1 MLLLLL
7 VAAHDIH
14 TLVVGGP
21 THWRALPPSLASSSW
36 LYGSIKTGPPAC
48 LAWCLCYHLLG
59 ENAPPP
65 PPLAPPL
72 LLLARLLVLPTLLSS
87 LLSLGV
93 RLADVPTQLLTLI
106 GAGSRSP
113 LPASST
119 APLLLLPPAGA
130 ACRPMVLRWG
140 R

>member
-1 MLLLLL
+1 MGLP
-7 VAAHDIH
+7 
-14 TLVVGGP
+14 TGG
-21 THWRALPPSLASSSW
+21 PSLAGIIVVVW
-36 LYGSIKTGPPAC
+36 IHQTGPAC
-48 LAWCLCYHLLG
+48 LPAWCLCYHLLG
-59 ENAPPP
+59 EKAPPP

-119 APLLLLPPAGA
+119 APLLLPPAGA